1 MESIQKKF
9 KSKKLNYQYY
19 GVYMAID
26 YEVFD
31 GKSLSDVFKDIY
43 DNTEKNRQQL
53 DVLTRELVS
62 FIKDGDSA
70 VQIVPMLKEY
80 LEINVKNDDQLV
92 KIAAIVQRLV
102 ASESK
107 GGSEESYGLSDSE
120 KEQLMKAVE
129 ETAEDV
135 QKYSDNITEDF
146 KSPEN

>member
-1 MESIQKKF
+1 
-9 KSKKLNYQYY
+9 
-19 GVYMAID
+19 MATD
-26 YEVFD
+26 YEVFE

-53 DVLTRELVS
+53 DVLTRELVGY
-62 FIKDGDSA
+62 IKDGDTA

-102 ASESK
+102 ASEAK
-107 GGSEESYGLSDSE
+107 GGSEDSFGLSDSE

-129 ETAEDV
+129 ETADDV
-135 QKYSDNITEDF
+135 QKYSDNITKDF
-146 KSPEN
+146 KSTES

>member
-1 MESIQKKF
+1 
-9 KSKKLNYQYY
+9 
-19 GVYMAID
+19 MATD
-26 YEVFD
+26 YEVFE

-102 ASESK
+102 SSESK

>member
-1 MESIQKKF
+1 
-9 KSKKLNYQYY
+9 
-19 GVYMAID
+19 MATD

-62 FIKDGDSA
+62 FIKDGDTA

-107 GGSEESYGLSDSE
+107 GGSEESYGLSDTE

>member
-1 MESIQKKF
+1 
-9 KSKKLNYQYY
+9 
-19 GVYMAID
+19 MATD

-62 FIKDGDSA
+62 FIKDGDTA

-107 GGSEESYGLSDSE
+107 GGSEDSFGLTDSE

-129 ETAEDV
+129 ETAGDV
-135 QKYSDNITEDF
+135 QKYSDKVTKDF